1 MSQKLNRLFSG
12 VIQPQKRQ
20 PILNSI
26 IIKTNLAFKISSL
39 SSLSYKEIL
48 INKNIN
54 NQRFYSST
62 TATSTAVT
70 APYEFIDRDLNK
82 IKNLKNY
89 EEAYN
94 SFKWNIPEYF
104 NIGQEICDKH
114 ANDPN
119 KMNHIAIKHIIDED
133 KNICKEYTFKDLQ
146 IKSNQLA
153 NKYKEIGLKK
163 RDRVGVLLSQGFEC
177 ALSHTTTL
185 RSGMITM
192 PLFTLFGPEA
202 LEFRLSNSSASCVLT
217 DLENLEKLLG
227 ILPSLPNLKKIIV
240 FGTLPEKFKNNNSHY
255 GNLIEEWNDK
265 ISENYSK
272 EFKAVKSKS
281 EDEAVIIFTS
291 GTTGNPKG
299 CLHAHRVLLGH
310 LPGVQFPQNN
320 FPNRKSTNDY
330 VFYTPADWA
339 WIGGL
344 FDVLI
349 PSLYHGVTV
358 LAHRMTKFEPKKIC
372 QLLIDNK
379 VDTAFLPPSAL
390 KIMKQQEEQLRS
402 TPVKMT
408 SVGSGGESLGEKL
421 LNWGK
426 EQFNVEIAE
435 FYGQTEANLLVGN
448 SPAVFP
454 IKNGSIG
461 KPIPGHI
468 VEIIDSN
475 GNILPMDQV
484 GNIALKTPDPVSF
497 LTYWENDS
505 AAKKKMVG
513 NWLVTGDLGRKD
525 SDGYIWYVGRDDDII
540 NSSGY
545 RIGPSEIENCLLKHP
560 SVSNVGVVGVPDEIR
575 GEIVKAFIVLNPSYS
590 QSDQLKKDIQ
600 NYVKTILSAHEY
612 PREIEFINELPT
624 TTTGKIIRKD
634 LRSLHNNKNKIK

>member
-1 MSQKLNRLFSG
+1 MSFPQKLNRLFFNSG
-12 VIQPQKRQ
+12 VITQPQKQ
-20 PILNSI
+20 QQLILNSI
-26 IIKTNLAFKISSL
+26 KLNTNSSCSSKTL
-39 SSLSYKEIL
+39 L
-48 INKNIN
+48 INNNKNN
-54 NQRFYSST
+54 NNIYNKRFYSST
-62 TATSTAVT
+62 T
-70 APYEFIDRDLNK
+70 PYEFLDRNLNK
-82 IKNLKNY
+82 VLNLKNY
-89 EEAYN
+89 EEAYK
-94 SFKWNIPEYF
+94 SFKWDIPEYF

-133 KNICKEYTFKDLQ
+133 KNISKEYTFKDLQ

-227 ILPSLPNLKKIIV
+227 ILPCLPNLKKIIV
-240 FGTLPEKFKNNNSHY
+240 FGTLSENFKNNSHY

-272 EFKAVKSKS
+272 EFEAIKSKS
-281 EDEAVIIFTS
+281 DDEAVIIFTS

-330 VFYTPADWA
+330 IFYTPADWA

-372 QLLIDNK
+372 KLLIDNK

-390 KIMKQQEEQLRS
+390 KIMKQQEEQLKL
-402 TPVKMT
+402 TPVNMT
-408 SVGSGGESLGEKL
+408 SIGSGGESLGEKL
-421 LNWGK
+421 LQWGK

-448 SPAVFP
+448 CPSVFP

-475 GNILPMDQV
+475 GTILPIDQV
-484 GNIALKTPDPVSF
+484 GDIALKTPDPVAF
-497 LTYWENDS
+497 LTYWNNDK
-505 AAKKKMVG
+505 AAKKKMNG
-513 NWLVTGDLGRKD
+513 DWLVTGDLGRKD

-590 QSDQLKKDIQ
+590 KSDQLKKDIQ

-634 LRSLHNNKNKIK
+634 LRSLHNKK

>member
-1 MSQKLNRLFSG
+1 MSFPQKLNRLFFNSG
-12 VIQPQKRQ
+12 VIIQTPKQKQ
-20 PILNSI
+20 LILNSI
-26 IIKTNLAFKISSL
+26 KLKTNSSC
-39 SSLSYKEIL
+39 SSKTLL
-48 INKNIN
+48 INNNKNN
-54 NQRFYSST
+54 NNNNIYNKRFYSST
-62 TATSTAVT
+62 T
-70 APYEFIDRDLNK
+70 PYEFLDRNLNK
-82 IKNLKNY
+82 VQNLKNY
-89 EEAYN
+89 EEAYK
-94 SFKWNIPEYF
+94 SFKWDIPEYF

-133 KNICKEYTFKDLQ
+133 KNISKEYTFKDLQ
-146 IKSNQLA
+146 TKSNQLA

-202 LEFRLSNSSASCVLT
+202 LEFRLSNSSTSCVLT

-227 ILPSLPNLKKIIV
+227 ILPCLPNLKKIIV
-240 FGTLPEKFKNNNSHY
+240 FGTLSENFKNNSHY

-272 EFKAVKSKS
+272 EFEAIKSKS
-281 EDEAVIIFTS
+281 DDEAVIIFTS

-330 VFYTPADWA
+330 IFYTPADWA

-349 PSLYHGVTV
+349 PSLYYGVTV

-372 QLLIDNK
+372 KLLIDNK

-390 KIMKQQEEQLRS
+390 KIMKQQEEQLKL
-402 TPVKMT
+402 TPVNMT
-408 SVGSGGESLGEKL
+408 SIGSGGESLGEKL
-421 LNWGK
+421 LQWGK

-448 SPAVFP
+448 CPSVFP

-475 GNILPMDQV
+475 GMILPIDQV
-484 GNIALKTPDPVSF
+484 GDIALKTPDPVAF
-497 LTYWENDS
+497 LTYWNNDK
-505 AAKKKMVG
+505 AAKKKMNG
-513 NWLVTGDLGRKD
+513 DWLVTGDLGRKD

-590 QSDQLKKDIQ
+590 KSDQLKKDIQ

-634 LRSLHNNKNKIK
+634 LRSLHNKK

>member
-1 MSQKLNRLFSG
+1 MSVPQKINRLFFNNNSG
-12 VIQPQKRQ
+12 VIIQSSLKQQP
-20 PILNSI
+20 NHSSF
-26 IIKTNLAFKISSL
+26 KTNL
-39 SSLSYKEIL
+39 
-48 INKNIN
+48 INHDKNIYN
-54 NQRFYSST
+54 KRFYSST
-62 TATSTAVT
+62 T
-70 APYEFIDRDLNK
+70 PYEFLDRDLNK

-89 EEAYN
+89 EEAYK

-133 KNICKEYTFKDLQ
+133 KNISKEYTFKDLQ

-202 LEFRLSNSSASCVLT
+202 LEYRLSNSSASCVLT

-240 FGTLPEKFKNNNSHY
+240 FGKLSEKFKNNSHY

-272 EFKAVKSKS
+272 EFEPIKSKS

-372 QLLIDNK
+372 KLLIDNK

-390 KIMKQQEEQLRS
+390 KIMKQQEELLKE
-402 TPVKMT
+402 TPVNMT
-408 SVGSGGESLGEKL
+408 SIGSGGESLGEKL
-421 LNWGK
+421 LHWGK

-448 SPAVFP
+448 CPSVFP

-461 KPIPGHI
+461 KPIPGHV

-475 GNILPMDQV
+475 ANILPVGQV
-484 GNIALKTPDPVSF
+484 GDIALKTPDPVSF
-497 LTYWENDS
+497 LTYWNNDQ
-505 AAKKKMVG
+505 AAKKKMNG
-513 NWLVTGDLGRKD
+513 DWLVTGDLGRKD

-612 PREIEFINELPT
+612 PREIEFINDLPT

-634 LRSLHNNKNKIK
+634 LRLLHNKNNKK